1 MQSVIQRCELTAS
14 EATACKEKLYTLGG
28 VYINAGM
35 KAVVFEYRLA
45 ALAAANVEE
54 DYTMICFMYYLQ
66 ARSMPVQLWLIY
78 VTKFSRIDKWI

>member
-1 MQSVIQRCELTAS
+1 
-14 EATACKEKLYTLGG
+14 
-28 VYINAGM
+28 M

-54 DYTMICFMYYLQ
+54 DYAMICFMYYLQ